1 MTNPSG
7 CGCSN
12 TTQPLLNANIR
23 ATQLT
28 ETPVTECP
36 TTVHET
42 VCVQA
47 EVTITP
53 NVVVGKVQSFCVGN
67 PIIGRCPGTPSTTG
81 TCTFNVSQNICV
93 QVPLTFSATAEARPD
108 GIVCGTPATGP
119 CPGVTACT
127 HTIGFY
133 RNHPEITNALIEST
147 PTDSIVLGIDSM
159 GLSFTVTTAN
169 ANDVLNF
176 NVPSPPAPSSPPLAQ
191 QYQVLYAQL
200 LTAQL
205 NLLSGATCPFAT
217 NAINNAN
224 TFLATSP
231 AGGTTGAPA
240 VQDPLAQFNEGNA
253 PGCPMHCG
261 DDV

>member
-1 MTNPSG
+1 MVNPCG
-7 CGCSN
+7 CGCSGQSQTTLMN
-12 TTQPLLNANIR
+12 TNLLAAQENEG
-23 ATQLT
+23 TT
-28 ETPVTECP
+28 CP

-53 NVVVGKVQSFCVGN
+53 NVDVGTVQSFCVGN
-67 PIIGRCPGTPSTTG
+67 PLIGRCPGRVSETG
-81 TCTFNVSQNICV
+81 NCSFFVSQNICV
-93 QVPLTFSATAEARPD
+93 QVPITFSADASAVPA

-119 CPGVTACT
+119 CPGTTACT

-133 RNHPEITNALIEST
+133 RNHPDVTNALIALA
-147 PTDSIVLGIDSM
+147 PGGQIILGIDSM
-159 GLSFTVTTAN
+159 GLSFTVTASN

-176 NVPSPPAPSSPPLAQ
+176 NVPSPPAPTLSPFAQ

-217 NAINNAN
+217 DAINAAN
-224 TFLATSP
+224 TFLANSP
-231 AGGTTGAPA
+231 DGGMAGAPA
-240 VQDPLAQFNEGNA
+240 IQDRLAQFNEGNG
-253 PGCPMHCG
+253 PGCPIHCSE
-261 DDV
+261 DN